1 MKTLYSHSA
10 IDVKNNEFESIE
22 FNVLENELDE
32 FDTNIVASTYLR
44 VVHRILIQ
52 EWIQVLLK

>member
-10 IDVKNNEFESIE
+10 IDVKNNEFECIE

-32 FDTNIVASTYLR
+32 FETTIMASTYLR
-44 VVHRILIQ
+44 VVHQ
-52 EWIQVLLK
+52 DVDPGVDTGPS